1 MKIYKIN
8 ECDYYMANS
17 LLEAIECAM
26 KDTGLNE
33 DEIYDPD
40 LACELEDYDLDNLE
54 YSEELDDGVI
64 AHRTFREEL
73 ESRNQVAQLFASS
86 EY

>member
-1 MKIYKIN
+1 MKIYRIN
-8 ECDYYMANS
+8 ESDYYMANS
-17 LLEAIECAM
+17 LREAIECAM
-26 KDTGLNE
+26 KDTGLTE
-33 DEIYDPD
+33 EEIYDSD

-54 YSEELDDGVI
+54 YYEELHNGVI
-64 AHRTFREEL
+64 AHRTFREEF

>member
-8 ECDYYMANS
+8 ECDYYMADS

-26 KDTGLNE
+26 KDTGLAEN
-33 DEIYDPD
+33 EIYDPD

-54 YSEELDDGVI
+54 YSEELDNGVI
-64 AHRTFREEL
+64 AHRSFREEL
-73 ESRNQVAQLFASS
+73 DSREQIPQLFASS
-86 EY
+86 NW